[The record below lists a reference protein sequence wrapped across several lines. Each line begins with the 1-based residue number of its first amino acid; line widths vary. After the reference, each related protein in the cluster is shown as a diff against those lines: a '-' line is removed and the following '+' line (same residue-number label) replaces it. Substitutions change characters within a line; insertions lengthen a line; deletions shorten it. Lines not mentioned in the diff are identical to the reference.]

1 MTNFITLDQEKK
13 VPAVLRVV
21 GVGGAGCNAI
31 NSMIDRGLT
40 GVEFIAV
47 NTDIQDLE
55 KVKATVK
62 LQIGSNLTRG
72 LGAGANSEVG
82 KKAAE
87 EDRDKISDVLRDSD
101 MVFITAGMGGG
112 TGTGAAPVVASI
124 AKNLGALVVGVV
136 TLPFRFEGR
145 QKQLIAEKGVQELRQ
160 HVDSLIMIP
169 NEKLMAILDKKI
181 SMQQAFDK
189 PNEVL
194 FEATRGI
201 ADLITETGLF
211 NVDFADV
218 KTVMAGSG
226 MALMGCGIASGENR
240 AKEAARRAITNPWSE
255 GLSIRGAKKVLINIT
270 GSSAVAIDEVYEGNN
285 LITEQIGEEALV
297 IFGVVVKPEMNEYLS
312 YTVLATG
319 FNDAKAEDLSD
330 ASTMQHKVPVTPKS
344 APGRQTARPSAMPS
358 IFDLPGNSITDIDL
372 DDVDTPAFLRVKAKQ
387 EMDER
392 ARAGEKDIFD
402 SNSDGEIRKKT
413 FLQQRD
419 ELNENRRNEQSS
431 SSSFLNLMMD

>member
-226 MALMGCGIASGENR
+226 MALMGC
-240 AKEAARRAITNPWSE
+240 
-255 GLSIRGAKKVLINIT
+255 
-270 GSSAVAIDEVYEGNN
+270 
-285 LITEQIGEEALV
+285 
-297 IFGVVVKPEMNEYLS
+297 
-312 YTVLATG
+312 
-319 FNDAKAEDLSD
+319 
-330 ASTMQHKVPVTPKS
+330 
-344 APGRQTARPSAMPS
+344 
-358 IFDLPGNSITDIDL
+358 
-372 DDVDTPAFLRVKAKQ
+372 
-387 EMDER
+387 
-392 ARAGEKDIFD
+392 
-402 SNSDGEIRKKT
+402 
-413 FLQQRD
+413 
-419 ELNENRRNEQSS
+419 
-431 SSSFLNLMMD
+431 

>member
-344 APGRQTARPSAMPS
+344 AQGRQTARPSAMPS